1 VRAIVD
7 AVDAAH
13 STAIVLWPQQ
23 CANPAERLMV
33 ALLLTVAN
41 RARCLDAYLALLAA
55 ARQGLI
61 LRTVLLVSY
70 YTLGLR
76 VAEQNF
82 EL

>member
-1 VRAIVD
+1 
-7 AVDAAH
+7 
-13 STAIVLWPQQ
+13 
-23 CANPAERLMV
+23 MV